1 MLRLL
6 FAAFLVAHGLVH
18 IAVWTSART
27 AQAQGTHPDHSW
39 ILGDRHSLVVGLT
52 YAVVV
57 LFVVGGIALL
67 FGATWWVPLAIAASA
82 MSILL
87 VALFPGAIAG
97 PWIIAPLAI
106 DVGLI
111 ATLVGST
118 WPVADLPGA

>member
-6 FAAFLVAHGLVH
+6 FAGFLVAHGLVH
-18 IAVWTSART
+18 IAVWTSAKT
-27 AQAQGTHPDHSW
+27 AEAQGTHPDHSW
-39 ILGDRHSLVVGLT
+39 ILGDRHHLVVSLT
-52 YAVVV
+52 YAVVA
-57 LFVVGGIALL
+57 LSVVAGLALL
-67 FGATWWVPLAIAASA
+67 FEATWWVSIAIAASA
-82 MSILL
+82 LSILL

-106 DVGLI
+106 DLGLI